1 VRHATFIRTIEQAAG
16 ILPEEAE
23 RAARA
28 TLETLGERITGG
40 EAEDIAR
47 FLPREL
53 RPILESAS
61 ARAEPFD
68 MEEFV
73 RRVARREGVD
83 EATARR
89 HARAVF
95 VALGRAVAPGEL
107 RDMAAQLPKDFDELL
122 RAAGEGGDLAVRDPD
137 LIGRV
142 AELTG
147 LDREQARRA
156 AEAVLE
162 TLAVR
167 ISAGEVEDF
176 LADLPRDLQPAIE
189 RGLAESRSATV
200 MTADEFVA
208 RVAQRE
214 GVSLEEAEQHV
225 RAVFHALREVLTGK
239 EFSDVAAQLSRDY
252 APLLA

>member
-61 ARAEPFD
+61 ALAEPFD

-156 AEAVLE
+156 AEAALE

-225 RAVFHALREVLTGK
+225 RAVFHVLREVLTGK

>member
-1 VRHATFIRTIEQAAG
+1 VRYATFIRTIEEAAG
-16 ILPEEAE
+16 ILPEQAD

-28 TLETLGERITGG
+28 TLQTLGERITGG
-40 EAEDIAR
+40 EAEDVSR

-53 RPILESAS
+53 RPIMEQAS
-61 ARAEPFD
+61 ALAEPFD
-68 MEEFV
+68 VEEFV
-73 RRVARREGVD
+73 RRIARREGVD
-83 EATARR
+83 GATARR

-107 RDMAAQLPKDFDELL
+107 RDMAAQLPKDFEELV
-122 RAAGEGGDLAVRDPD
+122 RAAEEGGDIARRDPD

-189 RGLAESRSATV
+189 RGLAESRAATM

-208 RVAQRE
+208 RVAERE
-214 GVSLEEAEQHV
+214 GVSLEDAEQRV
-225 RAVFHALREVLTGK
+225 RAVFHVLREVLTGK

>member
-28 TLETLGERITGG
+28 TLATLGERITGG
-40 EAEDIAR
+40 EAEDVAR

-61 ARAEPFD
+61 ALAEPFD

-83 EATARR
+83 EATARL

-107 RDMAAQLPKDFDELL
+107 GDMAAQLPKDFDELL
-122 RAAGEGGDLAVRDPD
+122 RAAGEGGDLAVRDLD

-142 AELTG
+142 AELAG

-225 RAVFHALREVLTGK
+225 RAVFHVLREVLTGK
-239 EFSDVAAQLSRDY
+239 EFSDLAAQLSRDY

>member
-53 RPILESAS
+53 RPILDSAS
-61 ARAEPFD
+61 ALAEPFD

-156 AEAVLE
+156 AEAALE

-225 RAVFHALREVLTGK
+225 RAVFHVLREVLTGK

>member
-1 VRHATFIRTIEQAAG
+1 MRHATFIRTIEQAAG
-16 ILPEEAE
+16 IVPEEAE

-28 TLETLGERITGG
+28 TLATLGERITGG
-40 EAEDIAR
+40 EAEDVAR

-61 ARAEPFD
+61 ALAEPFD

-83 EATARR
+83 EATARL

-107 RDMAAQLPKDFDELL
+107 GDMAAQLPKDFDELL
-122 RAAGEGGDLAVRDPD
+122 RAAGEGGDLAVRDLD

-142 AELTG
+142 AELAG

-225 RAVFHALREVLTGK
+225 RAVFHVLREVLTGK
-239 EFSDVAAQLSRDY
+239 EFSDLAAQLSRDY

>member
-61 ARAEPFD
+61 ALAEPFD

-83 EATARR
+83 GATARL

>member
-61 ARAEPFD
+61 ALAEPFD

-83 EATARR
+83 GATARL

-225 RAVFHALREVLTGK
+225 RAVFHVLREVLTGK

>member
-61 ARAEPFD
+61 ALAEPFD

-83 EATARR
+83 EATARL

-225 RAVFHALREVLTGK
+225 RAVFHVLREVLTGK